1 MLMKFFILLAS
12 ISHFQIIIE
21 VLLMISI
28 IPYTMPILI
37 MYFAALNSPWRCAAN
52 STMCTFPTNQTFDSS
67 SSQYEARC
75 SMKQSD
81 WEFVQPKEFSIVTQ
95 VFLKS
100 FFQTTTRVH
109 FYHNTWVS
117 FRNKLSQKSI
127 CCEIPGS
134 NKIFVKR
141 FL

>member
-1 MLMKFFILLAS
+1 MAEMEEYDVDEILPFVGEFS
-12 ISHFQIIIE
+12 RFQIIIE

-75 SMKQSD
+75 SMKRSD

-95 VFLKS
+95 VFFNT
-100 FFQTTTRVH
+100 FFQTITRLH
-109 FYHNTWVS
+109 FFIRISRY
-117 FRNKLSQKSI
+117 
-127 CCEIPGS
+127 
-134 NKIFVKR
+134 R
-141 FL
+141 FELN